1 MLSRTQLLES
11 NTMELDA
18 PSPATWGQMLSQSLA
33 FPGTVSLMA
42 LGACP
47 PLMPSACG
55 HVHPEPDSMEHSWL
69 PGQPRWVSL
78 GA

>member
-18 PSPATWGQMLSQSLA
+18 PSPATWGQLLGQSPA
-33 FPGTVSLMA
+33 FPGTVSLVA

-69 PGQPRWVSL
+69 PGQPKWVSL